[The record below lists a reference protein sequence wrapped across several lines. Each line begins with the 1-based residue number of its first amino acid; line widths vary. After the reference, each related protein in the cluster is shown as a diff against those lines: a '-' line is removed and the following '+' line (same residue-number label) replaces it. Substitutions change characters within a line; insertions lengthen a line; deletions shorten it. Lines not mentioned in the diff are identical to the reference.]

1 LEDVAKEDPLSYVTY
16 LTMALLLLTS
26 IHIWIHSHN
35 VLAKFFAK
43 VSPTPK
49 PEVNNKTNKV
59 GYFQE
64 TKNIII
70 GAGGTLAAIT
80 MMFVFMVPLFVAKMY
95 LGQNPDGINFGKGRA
110 WTYIGRM
117 TMPVLSFIILPGVT
131 IVNNAKMRK
140 VLMRKL
146 KDKMFSLIYG

>member
-1 LEDVAKEDPLSYVTY
+1 MV
-16 LTMALLLLTS
+16 LLLLTS
-26 IHIWIHSHN
+26 IHIWIHSHK
-35 VLAKFFAK
+35 VLAKFLAK

-49 PEVNNKTNKV
+49 HVVNNTGKV
-59 GYFQE
+59 GYVQE

-95 LGQNPDGINFGKGRA
+95 LGQNPDGINFGRGRA

-117 TMPVLSFIILPGVT
+117 TMPFLAFIILPGVT
-131 IVNNAKMRK
+131 IVNNSKMRK

-146 KDKMFSLIYG
+146 KDTFF

>member
-1 LEDVAKEDPLSYVTY
+1 
-16 LTMALLLLTS
+16 MALLLLTS

-43 VSPTPK
+43 VSPTLK
-49 PEVNNKTNKV
+49 PEVNNKTDKA

-146 KDKMFSLIYG
+146 KDKMFSLFYG